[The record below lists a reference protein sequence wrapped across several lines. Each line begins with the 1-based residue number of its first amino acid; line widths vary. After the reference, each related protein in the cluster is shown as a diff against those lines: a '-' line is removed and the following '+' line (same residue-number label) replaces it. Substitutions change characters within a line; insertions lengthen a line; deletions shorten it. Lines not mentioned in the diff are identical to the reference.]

1 MPKAPD
7 SLDTHLLRV
16 LCTLIAE
23 RSVSRTA
30 IKLNQ
35 SQPSISNAL
44 KRLRDLFKDPLFAL
58 EKGRLIPTER
68 ALELHGTARSILGDI
83 DRLLAERKRFEPA
96 KSEQVFRIGSPD
108 FLSVVFLSGVVE
120 RMRREA
126 PLAHLVV
133 HPLGPGFDYQR
144 ALAEGELDV
153 VIGNWPTPPENLH
166 MTTLIEDEVVCVV
179 GQNHPLAR
187 KGISAEQYLRAAHI
201 VPMAYSVVHRGLVE
215 THLASLNLSR
225 NAAVVLPYFSM
236 ALYLLPGTDLV
247 FTTSR
252 HFARHFARFL
262 PLAILPP
269 PFEFPR
275 MRFYQLWHE
284 RTHLNDSHR
293 WLRGLLTE
301 VGRQVLNDGG

>member
-16 LCTLIAE
+16 LCTLVAE

-30 IKLNQ
+30 IRLNQ

-44 KRLRDLFKDPLFAL
+44 KRLRELFRDPLFAL

-68 ALELHGTARSILGDI
+68 ALELHRMARSILGDI
-83 DRLLAERKRFEPA
+83 DRLLAEPRHFEPA
-96 KSEQVFRIGSPD
+96 RSEQVFRIGSPD

-153 VIGNWPTPPENLH
+153 VIGNWPTPPDNLH

-236 ALYLLPGTDLV
+236 ALHLLPGTDLV

-301 VGRQVLNDGG
+301 VGRQVLNDGR